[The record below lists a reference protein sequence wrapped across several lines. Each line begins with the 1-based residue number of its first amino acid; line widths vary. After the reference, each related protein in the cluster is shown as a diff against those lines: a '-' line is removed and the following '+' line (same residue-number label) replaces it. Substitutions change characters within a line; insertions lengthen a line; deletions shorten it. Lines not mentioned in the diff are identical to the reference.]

1 MGGRPAADEGKQGMI
16 LVDTSVWIDFLRGRD
31 TMHRRMLHD
40 LIEADEDLCITGI
53 ILTEILQG
61 IKDDKTSE
69 EIKEYLLV
77 FPLYDPAGIDTYIEA
92 ANLYRKC
99 AKKGKT
105 VRKTIDCII
114 AATAIEND
122 LVVFHNDADFDH
134 IAECAGL
141 KTFKIRGAWQS

>member
-1 MGGRPAADEGKQGMI
+1 MI

-40 LIEADEDLCITGI
+40 LIENDEDLCITGI

-61 IKDDKTSE
+61 IKNDKTCDE
-69 EIKEYLLV
+69 LKEYLLE
-77 FPLYDPAGIDTYIEA
+77 FPIYNPTGIDTYIDA
-92 ANLYRKC
+92 AHLYRKC

-114 AATAIEND
+114 AAIAIEND
-122 LVVFHNDADFDH
+122 LIVFHNDADFDH
-134 IAECAGL
+134 IAASAGL
-141 KTFKIRGAWQS
+141 KTFPIK

>member
-1 MGGRPAADEGKQGMI
+1 MGGRLARAAGGQGMI

-31 TMHRRMLHD
+31 TLHRRTLHNF
-40 LIEADEDLCITGI
+40 IENDEDLCITGI

-61 IKDDKTSE
+61 IKDDKTCE
-69 EIKEYLLV
+69 EIKEYLLE
-77 FPLYDPAGIDTYIEA
+77 FPLYDPTGINTYIEA

-99 AKKGKT
+99 AKKRKT

-114 AATAIEND
+114 AAIAMEND
-122 LVVFHNDADFDH
+122 LIVFHKDMDFDH

-141 KTFKIRGAWQS
+141 KTFQIKGV

>member
-1 MGGRPAADEGKQGMI
+1 MI

-31 TMHRRMLHD
+31 TIHRSILHD
-40 LIEADEDLCITGI
+40 LIETDENLCITGI

-61 IKDDKTSE
+61 IKDDKTCE
-69 EIKEYLLV
+69 EIKEYLTE
-77 FPLYDPAGIDTYIEA
+77 FPFFDPTGIDTYVNA

-114 AATAIEND
+114 AAIAIEND
-122 LVVFHNDADFDH
+122 LIVLHNDADFYH
-134 IAECAGL
+134 IAKCTDL
-141 KTFKIRGAWQS
+141 KTLQVKGA

>member
-1 MGGRPAADEGKQGMI
+1 MGGRLAADEGKQGMI

-40 LIEADEDLCITGI
+40 LIETDEDLCITGI

-61 IKDDKTSE
+61 IKDDKTSD
-69 EIKEYLLV
+69 EIKEYLLE
-77 FPLYDPAGIDTYIEA
+77 FPLYDPTGIDTYIDA

-99 AKKGKT
+99 AKKGKA

-114 AATAIEND
+114 AAIAIEND
-122 LVVFHNDADFDH
+122 LIVFHNDADYGH

-141 KTFKIRGAWQS
+141 KTLPLRRS